1 MNSRAPDIADLGFK
15 VSDHICAFYNEAS
28 NSLDDIVVDY
38 VSKGLRAGNKCACFT
53 FAHTASSVRDRIPGE
68 IMKRE
73 DILQFFTQGEA
84 YLAGG
89 AFSKSAFQRNME
101 GLVKEA
107 LSSGYERCWTLGD
120 AAFIVGNSFSTNEWF
135 AWEAELNEFAP
146 RYPWFGMCLYNLDR
160 FDGELVIKVFQTHP
174 RIFLNGMII
183 DNPYY
188 VPTREF
194 LASL

>member
-15 VSDHICAFYNEAS
+15 VSDHVCAFYNEGS

-38 VSKGLRAGNKCACFT
+38 VSNGLRARNKCACFT
-53 FAHTASSVRDRIPGE
+53 SARTASSVRDRIPGE
-68 IMKRE
+68 LMKPE
-73 DILQFFTQGEA
+73 GILQFFTQAEA
-84 YLAGG
+84 FLAGG
-89 AFSKSAFQRNME
+89 EFSKVAFQRDME

-107 LSSGYERCWTLGD
+107 LSGGYERCWVLAD
-120 AAFIVGNSFSTNEWF
+120 AAFIVRNSFSIDEWF
-135 AWEAELNEFAP
+135 AFEAEVNEFAP

-160 FDGELVIKVFQTHP
+160 FDGELVMKVFQTHP
-174 RIFLNGMII
+174 RIFVNGMVI